1 MSDLH
6 LKTDQSLYQRDGD
19 ICIEI
24 VTSALK
30 HWMSGDEEIYMWQTG
45 NSS

>member
-1 MSDLH
+1 MSDVH

-19 ICIEI
+19 VCVKV

-30 HWMSGDEEIYMWQTG
+30 QRMPGQEQIYM
-45 NSS
+45 S